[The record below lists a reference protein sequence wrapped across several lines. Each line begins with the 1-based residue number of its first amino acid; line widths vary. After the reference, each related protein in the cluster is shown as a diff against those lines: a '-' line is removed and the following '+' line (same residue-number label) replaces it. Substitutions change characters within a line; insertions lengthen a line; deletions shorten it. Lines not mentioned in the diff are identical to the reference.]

1 MYDYLLDVA
10 DQDAFDPAAASARE
24 ADGSPLEMYITRYQ
38 RQRQRAYD
46 RARHMLRNPQS
57 MHPDM
62 EDAKAEA
69 ALVHAEAK
77 ISRARGDQL
86 IWVRSLLRA
95 NAAGRLGYRSQADL
109 VASRIDVHGST
120 ARDLLFLAQRLSE
133 SQIEQIRQGAVSYV
147 RILEETR
154 LAEAGATPEEIGR
167 TRGMDLD
174 KVKGVAQRYRRMARA
189 EERRVFDG
197 QYVTFQPSL
206 DGTHVRVSGRM
217 GAYEAEICRN
227 GLDKR
232 GEALVPEDAPR
243 PDPGLRR
250 ALALTSLCQD
260 ALETD
265 PGSGDVEDTR
275 LPTTPNRRAP
285 LLTVLAHE
293 PLAEA
298 SGYEQGAAVLGGAR
312 VGPDT
317 IDLILCQGRIENVT
331 VAGQRVTTHRSI
343 SGIRPALRRAVLARD
358 DGCTIAGCRS
368 TYRLEVHHIVERSRG
383 GDDSP
388 ENLTTLCW
396 WHHHVAIHRQGMRID
411 PNSPPHR
418 RRLLPARRP
427 CRYRAPHP
435 YNHTQALLH
444 TRPER
449 DPP

>member
-1 MYDYLLDVA
+1 MYEYLLDVA
-10 DQDAFDPAAASARE
+10 DQDAVDPAAASDSE
-24 ADGSPLEMYITRYQ
+24 ADGSPLDVYMTPYQ
-38 RQRQRAYD
+38 RQRQQAYD

-57 MHPDM
+57 MHPDV

-69 ALVHAEAK
+69 GLIRAEAQ

-86 IWVRSLLRA
+86 AWVRSLLRA
-95 NAAGRLGYRSQADL
+95 NAGGRLGYRSQADL
-109 VASRIDVHGST
+109 VASRVDVHRST
-120 ARDLLFLAQRLSE
+120 ARDLLFLAERLSDQ
-133 SQIEQIRQGAVSYV
+133 QIEEIRQGALSYV
-147 RILEETR
+147 RVLEETR
-154 LAEAGATPEEIGR
+154 LAEAGATPEEIAR
-167 TRGMDLD
+167 TRDMDLD
-174 KVKGVAQRYRRMARA
+174 KVKGVAQQYRRMGRA
-189 EERRVFDG
+189 EEKRVFEG

-232 GEALVPEDAPR
+232 GEDLVPEDAPR

-260 ALETD
+260 ALESGPEPGQTD
-265 PGSGDVEDTR
+265 DSQ
-275 LPTTPNRRAP
+275 LPANPNRRAP
-285 LLTVLAHE
+285 LLTVLAYD
-293 PLAEA
+293 PVAEA

-317 IDLILCQGRIENVT
+317 IDLILCEGRIENVI
-331 VAGQRVTTHRSI
+331 ASGQKVTTHRSI

-358 DGCTIAGCRS
+358 NGCTIAGCRS
-368 TYRLEVHHIVERSRG
+368 TYRLEVHHIVERSKG

-396 WHHHVAIHRQGMRID
+396 WHHHVAVHRQGMRID

-427 CRYRAPHP
+427 CRYRVLHP
-435 YNHTQALLH
+435 RTTLP